1 MRARPISPT
10 GKSLGMFGC
19 ERPNV
24 RTRVGTKQVQ
34 FGNAHTIV
42 CAVARF
48 VAHKDQ
54 TKQTLWTG
62 T

>member
-10 GKSLGMFGC
+10 GKSLGMIGC

-48 VAHKDQ
+48 VARKDQ
-54 TKQTLWTG
+54 TK
-62 T
+62 